1 MDKIRSLTKGWI
13 QYLKNNQIVELKS
26 KADGN
31 LNYKRPVQS
40 DDLVKFLRLE
50 SDFDEAQIRQAIR
63 SVMSSKTS
71 ASVSNDPTSS
81 KPEAPA
87 SAATTKGLPEPDSP
101 NIRRTSRDLAP
112 YKTQQPADNVIDAEP
127 VSKKIKYDPNSVS
140 DIDYRDKVEEPAT
153 PKKKSRF
160 SFGKLE
166 EAIKDRPGVSLSE
179 DDIENVFRLLLNP
192 AKKAKEEP
200 PEQQQSQEQRINDLR
215 KIKRMVRDT
224 LTDQQRRALLRVL
237 MNGNSLN
244 LSEAEINNA
253 DAMEILKTAAEQRP
267 ERSGIGKIFRK
278 KHVSLSDLQQSWKDT
293 GYSDDTRDIEKL
305 LLTAG
310 YSKSEIKKVFVN
322 VLGKDDKSDSGYAE
336 PVASQAIV
344 KLASYIERNG
354 LKDDVVAFLKSELN
368 IKESTEQK
376 LVVEDI
382 RAIFLAI
389 IQEER
394 QLRDSLVKED
404 DRASLGRTKKC

>member
-1 MDKIRSLTKGWI
+1 MLRTISMDKIRALTKGWI

-26 KADGN
+26 KPDGN
-31 LNYKRPVQS
+31 LNYKRPVQA

-50 SDFDEAQIRQAIR
+50 SDFDEAQIKQAIR

-71 ASVSNDPTSS
+71 ASVTADPTAN
-81 KPEAPA
+81 PQGP
-87 SAATTKGLPEPDSP
+87 KGLPEPDSP
-101 NIRRTSRDLAP
+101 NIRRTSRDVAP
-112 YKTQQPADNVIDAEP
+112 YKTQSEPSDNVIDAEP
-127 VSKKIKYDPNSVS
+127 VSKKIKFDPNSIS
-140 DIDYRDKVEEPAT
+140 DIDYRDKVEEPAQ
-153 PKKKSRF
+153 PQKKSR
-160 SFGKLE
+160 FGKLE
-166 EAIKDRPGVSLSE
+166 EAIRDRSGVSLSE
-179 DDIENVFRLLLNP
+179 DDVENVFRLLLNP
-192 AKKAKEEP
+192 VKKPNQEEP
-200 PEQQQSQEQRINDLR
+200 TAKSEEQRINDLR
-215 KIKRMVRDT
+215 KIKRLVRDT
-224 LTDQQRRALLRVL
+224 LTDQQRKALLRVL
-237 MNGNSLN
+237 VNGNSLN

-267 ERSGIGKIFRK
+267 ERSGFSKIFRK
-278 KHVSLSDLQQSWKDT
+278 KHVSLSDLQKAWKDT

-310 YSKSEIKKVFVN
+310 YSKSEIKKVFAN
-322 VLGKDDKSDSGYAE
+322 VLGADANSDTGYAE

-344 KLASYIERNG
+344 KLADYIERNG

-368 IKESTEQK
+368 INESIGQK

-394 QLRDSLVKED
+394 KLKDTLVKED
-404 DRASLGRTKKC
+404 DRVSLGRTKK